1 MQDHKNIQI
10 ISQDTKS
17 VIVLSDLAENVL
29 YSDLEIFF
37 ENYKDS
43 ILFIDFKPK
52 FDFSS
57 KTSSATI
64 IFKDYKSADKA
75 RLDLNMRKIKGKTV
89 RITWHEKDSSLRYG
103 NLSNLYVKNIP
114 VQVSP
119 RQFFEF
125 FLKFGDII
133 SAKLAEN
140 EEGEHLGYGYI
151 HFANQESVDKCVIAT
166 DDKEIWFNQKIK
178 VEPFQKKNER
188 TTSLNPNNSLFVKN
202 FPSSFDEAKIKE
214 LFTGLNIM
222 WMKVNIDE
230 RGRKTAFITFQNDE
244 AASIA
249 KLQNGKVIE
258 DQELFVD
265 NLMSKFER
273 KKYLSTKISEKNIQ
287 LANQFKD
294 CNLHVKNLPLEM
306 NEEDLRRVFS
316 KYGEVKS
323 VKIKTQI
330 NSTKIKDKFVDTVV
344 SCGYGY
350 VCFTNQVDA
359 KNAFDKLNGAFLD
372 ESNKKRPLEL
382 SYFTPVNERKSNM
395 AKNYMNQRNIVMDN
409 FYMNQQQKP
418 IKHQQQQ
425 IQQFIQ
431 QKPVN
436 LPIPAINTKPIF
448 ISEPDYV
455 LIDSIND
462 DSEKRD
468 YLGEFI
474 FKKIEC
480 HELTEFN
487 KLTFDQIG
495 KITGMILGIENIG
508 EIIDICKNKDNL
520 TSRINEA
527 LELLNKT
534 G

>member
-17 VIVLSDLAENVL
+17 VLVLSDLAENVL

-37 ENYKDS
+37 ENYKDN

-125 FLKFGDII
+125 FLQFGDII

-151 HFANQESVDKCVIAT
+151 HFSNQESVDKCVIAT

-188 TTSLNPNNSLFVKN
+188 STSLNPNNSLFVKN
-202 FPSSFDEAKIKE
+202 FPSSYDEAKIKE
-214 LFTGLNIM
+214 LFNGLNIM

-294 CNLHVKNLPLEM
+294 CNLHVKNLPNEM

-316 KYGEVKS
+316 KYGDVKS

-330 NSTKIKDKFVDTVV
+330 NSTKIKDKFVDTIV

-350 VCFTNQVDA
+350 VCFTNQGDA
-359 KNAFDKLNGAFLD
+359 KSAFDKLNGASLEEFK
-372 ESNKKRPLEL
+372 SKRPLEL

-395 AKNYMNQRNIVMDN
+395 AKNYMNQRNMVMDN
-409 FYMNQQQKP
+409 FYLNQQQKP
-418 IKHQQQQ
+418 NKHHQQHPHQQ
-425 IQQFIQ
+425 LQ
-431 QKPVN
+431 QKQVITQPQVVVQKE
-436 LPIPAINTKPIF
+436 PII
-448 ISEPDYV
+448 EPDYNI
-455 LIDSIND
+455 LASITD

-508 EIIDICKNKDNL
+508 EIVDICKNKDNL